1 MYGYQ
6 VDEKKMLEQAIHF
19 KEESDALYKLL
30 INADKN
36 SFKLKTQFKSW
47 TINDVL
53 YHLHV
58 WNIAA
63 LLSLKNENEFK
74 EFMQNFMEAVKSG
87 NSAREYEKIL
97 SDNTEGLDL
106 LNLWKE
112 TYEKISNEFAESDP
126 KKRVKWAG
134 PDMSVRSSITARHME
149 TWAHGQ
155 EIFDQLGFE
164 RIDTD
169 RIKNIVVIGVNTF
182 GWTYINRNLSIPEKM
197 PKLSLLSPSNELWEW
212 NEDNEE
218 DMISGSA
225 TEFSQVV
232 TQVRN
237 INDTSL
243 KVSGKIANEWMSIA
257 QCFAGPPENPP
268 EKGTRF
274 TRKN

>member
-1 MYGYQ
+1 LYGYQ
-6 VDEKKMLEQAIHF
+6 VDERKMLEQAIHF

-74 EFMQNFMEAVKSG
+74 EFMQNFMEAIKSG

-112 TYEKISNEFAESDP
+112 TYEKISNEFAKSDP

-268 EKGTRF
+268 ETGTRF

>member
-74 EFMQNFMEAVKSG
+74 EFMQNFMEAIKSG

-97 SDNTEGLDL
+97 SDNAEGLDL

-112 TYEKISNEFAESDP
+112 TYEKISNEFAKSDP

>member
-1 MYGYQ
+1 LYGYQ

-97 SDNTEGLDL
+97 SDNAEGLDL

-112 TYEKISNEFAESDP
+112 TYEKISNEFAKSDP

>member
-1 MYGYQ
+1 LYGYQ

-112 TYEKISNEFAESDP
+112 TYEKISNEFAKSDP

>member
-6 VDEKKMLEQAIHF
+6 VDERKMLEQAIHF

-97 SDNTEGLDL
+97 SDNAEGLDL

-112 TYEKISNEFAESDP
+112 TYEKISNEFAKSDP

>member
-6 VDEKKMLEQAIHF
+6 VDKKMLEQAIHF

-112 TYEKISNEFAESDP
+112 TYEKISNEFAKSDP

>member
-6 VDEKKMLEQAIHF
+6 IDEKKMLEQAIHF

-112 TYEKISNEFAESDP
+112 TYEKISNEFAKSDP

-218 DMISGSA
+218 NMISGSA

>member
-6 VDEKKMLEQAIHF
+6 VDERKMLEQAIHF

-74 EFMQNFMEAVKSG
+74 EFMQNFMEAIKSG

-97 SDNTEGLDL
+97 SDNAEGLDL

-112 TYEKISNEFAESDP
+112 TYEKISNEFAKSDP

-182 GWTYINRNLSIPEKM
+182 GWTYINRNISIPEKM

-237 INDTSL
+237 FNDTSL

-268 EKGTRF
+268 ETGTRF

>member
-1 MYGYQ
+1 LYGYQ
-6 VDEKKMLEQAIHF
+6 IDEKKMLEQAIHF

-112 TYEKISNEFAESDP
+112 TYEKISNEFAKSDP

>member
-1 MYGYQ
+1 
-6 VDEKKMLEQAIHF
+6 MLEQAIHF

-74 EFMQNFMEAVKSG
+74 EFMQSFMEAVKSG

-112 TYEKISNEFAESDP
+112 TYEKISNEFAKSDP